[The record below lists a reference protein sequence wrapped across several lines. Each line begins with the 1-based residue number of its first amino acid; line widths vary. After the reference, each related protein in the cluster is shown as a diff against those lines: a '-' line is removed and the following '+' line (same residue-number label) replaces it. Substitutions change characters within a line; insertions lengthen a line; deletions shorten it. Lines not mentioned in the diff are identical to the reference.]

1 MKHLLPSYRVPAFS
15 RLFWIH
21 LILALSAALLFW
33 LGAGAAA
40 KASHAPDDAVTVRDL
55 AKPNDLVAASTDADA
70 TAFRE
75 EDAGFS
81 AHYRVPHHVDSGAQ
95 SEGLPRL
102 NVEKITGALLRK
114 PDESNPNRAAG
125 RHVDSGANFGIV
137 ELPMV
142 AAIRTDTMLEIRQ
155 VTVYY
160 DDRGW
165 VVAYLPAD
173 DPAAGIW
180 KYDPEVIPDGS
191 GQPAND
197 LQQNLLFLAINEVL
211 DTAEEVMHGI
221 DIARANHDSVGYYHW
236 QHPKLNAFVLFSH
249 ESSGGTSEPVRF
261 VVPPTIQ
268 DIRASAAVLDTTP
281 VTPAVNGAS
290 LNVSPNVDGEP
301 PAVTVNK
308 PHRMA
313 VSRFDLNRPDPT
325 TTTLYEVT
333 VTAGAGGTAAGAVML
348 LYTKPSS

>member
-1 MKHLLPSYRVPAFS
+1 MKHLIPSYRVPPFP

-21 LILALSAALLFW
+21 LILAVSAALLFGV
-33 LGAGAAA
+33 GAGTPAN
-40 KASHAPDDAVTVRDL
+40 ASHAPDDAVTVREL

-81 AHYRVPHHVDSGAQ
+81 AHYRVPHHVDSTAQ

-102 NVEKITGALLRK
+102 NVEEITRALLEK
-114 PDESNPNRAAG
+114 PDESSAIRIDPG
-125 RHVDSGANFGIV
+125 SHVDSGANFGIV
-137 ELPMV
+137 ALPMH
-142 AAIRTDTMLEIRQ
+142 AATRSNTVLETRQ

-165 VVAYLPAD
+165 IVAYLPAD

-180 KYDPEVIPDGS
+180 KYDPM

-325 TTTLYEVT
+325 ATTLYEVT

-348 LYTKPSS
+348 LYTKPGS

>member
-1 MKHLLPSYRVPAFS
+1 MKHLLPSYRVPALP

-21 LILALSAALLFW
+21 LIVVVSAALLFGV
-33 LGAGAAA
+33 GAGTPAN
-40 KASHAPDDAVTVRDL
+40 ASHAPDDAVTVRDL

-95 SEGLPRL
+95 SDGLPRL
-102 NVEKITGALLRK
+102 NVEKITEALLEK
-114 PDESNPNRAAG
+114 PDGSNPNRAAG

-137 ELPMV
+137 ALPMH
-142 AAIRTDTMLEIRQ
+142 AATRSNTVPETRQ

-180 KYDPEVIPDGS
+180 KYDPM
-191 GQPAND
+191 GQPADD

-261 VVPPTIQ
+261 VVPPTIKS
-268 DIRASAAVLDTTP
+268 ILASASVLITSEQTDDQP
-281 VTPAVNGAS
+281 
-290 LNVSPNVDGEP
+290 
-301 PAVTVNK
+301 
-308 PHRMA
+308 
-313 VSRFDLNRPDPT
+313 
-325 TTTLYEVT
+325 T
-333 VTAGAGGTAAGAVML
+333 VTAGLMVDDSAVVTVQEPTRLDVSGFALERTRDATSLHEVTVAVDDGGTAAGAVML
-348 LYTKPSS
+348 LYTKPGS